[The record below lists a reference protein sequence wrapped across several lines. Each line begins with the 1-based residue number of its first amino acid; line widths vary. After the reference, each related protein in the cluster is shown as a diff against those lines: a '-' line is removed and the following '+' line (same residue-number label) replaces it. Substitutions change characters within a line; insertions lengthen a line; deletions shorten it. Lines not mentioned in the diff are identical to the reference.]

1 MLVTEHRLASE
12 RAFFV
17 LFLKEQKL
25 LSANALRKIKNSK
38 ILKMISRI
46 AKRISVLFSKNTCI

>member
-25 LSANALRKIKNSK
+25 LSANALRKIKKELQDPENDFPYCQK
-38 ILKMISRI
+38 N
-46 AKRISVLFSKNTCI
+46 FSAF